1 MNPLITIWRT
11 KELRNGFL
19 LILLAVTVFRLAA
32 HIPVP
37 GIDASGLQALLAQ
50 NQFLGMLN
58 VFAGGTLEGFSI
70 VAMGVAPY
78 ITASIIIQLLGMI
91 FPSVEEM
98 QKEEQGRQKLNRY
111 TRFLTVPLA
120 IFQAYGLMRI
130 LQSQGGLVSVP
141 TLATDPVALV
151 ATLLAMA
158 AGTVFLMWLGEL
170 ISEQKLGNG
179 MSIMIF
185 AGIISGLPSLVGNT
199 IQTYTPADLLDIIM
213 VLVLGLVMVV
223 AVVAISE
230 AQRNIPVQYAR
241 GQAGGANIPSTLPL
255 RVNMGGMIPIIFAMS
270 MLVLPPLVAQYL
282 VTARSIWL
290 QQAATEVLV
299 LFGNRLVYGA
309 VFFLLV
315 FGFTFFY
322 ASVVFK
328 PEQVAENLQKQGGFV
343 VGVRP
348 GEATALYLQK
358 VVNRILLLGA
368 VFLATIAVLPIGV
381 QELTGN
387 ANLVVGGSSVIIV
400 VSVILDIVKQ
410 VQAQLSMR
418 AYESHL
424 G

>member
-1 MNPLITIWRT
+1 
-11 KELRNGFL
+11 
-19 LILLAVTVFRLAA
+19 
-32 HIPVP
+32 
-37 GIDASGLQALLAQ
+37 
-50 NQFLGMLN
+50 
-58 VFAGGTLEGFSI
+58 
-70 VAMGVAPY
+70 
-78 ITASIIIQLLGMI
+78 
-91 FPSVEEM
+91 
-98 QKEEQGRQKLNRY
+98 
-111 TRFLTVPLA
+111 
-120 IFQAYGLMRI
+120 
-130 LQSQGGLVSVP
+130 
-141 TLATDPVALV
+141 V

-185 AGIISGLPSLVGNT
+185 AGIIAGLPGIVGTT
-199 IQTYTPADLLDIIM
+199 IQTYTPADLMNI
-213 VLVLGLVMVV
+213 VLMLALGVVMIV

-241 GQAGGANIPSTLPL
+241 GGMGGANVPSTLPL

-270 MLVLPPLVAQYL
+270 MLVLPPLLAQYF
-282 VTARSIWL
+282 VTARSAWL
-290 QQAATEVLV
+290 QQAATQILV
-299 LFGNRLVYGA
+299 WFGNMWIYGA
-309 VFFLLV
+309 LFFGLV
-315 FGFTFFY
+315 FAFTFFY

-348 GEATALYLQK
+348 GEATARYLQK

-368 VFLATIAVLPIGV
+368 FFLATIAVLPIFV
-381 QELTGN
+381 QQITGN
-387 ANLVVGGSSVIIV
+387 ANLVIGGSSVIIV

-424 G
+424 N